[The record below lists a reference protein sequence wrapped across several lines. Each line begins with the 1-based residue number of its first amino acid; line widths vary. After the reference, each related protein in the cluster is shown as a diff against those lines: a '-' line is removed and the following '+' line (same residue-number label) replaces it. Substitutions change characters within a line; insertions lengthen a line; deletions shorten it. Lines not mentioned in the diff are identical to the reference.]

1 MIHLSATRKV
11 SVNSDLDRRV
21 QIKDFEKDHL
31 ECQDISTL
39 KALLPIVFNQN
50 SKLDVEV
57 KPHDS

>member
-1 MIHLSATRKV
+1 MIHLSVTGKV

-21 QIKDFEKDHL
+21 QIVVFEKDHL

-50 SKLDVEV
+50 LKLDVEV
-57 KPHDS
+57 NSHDS